1 MSIMEKVYYQNL
13 PETTEYRVPPDTVAP
28 RGHEAMLPVE
38 APQEKLTD
46 EQLEQALPKPSG
58 HKILISL
65 PKVEDTYEG
74 GLIKKVRS
82 TVEAEQ
88 ITTVVALVLD
98 MGPDAYKDTER
109 FPSGP
114 WCAVGD
120 YVLIGPYKGT
130 RFVLNGHEYR
140 ICNDD
145 SIEGVVAHPAGYRR
159 V

>member
-1 MSIMEKVYYQNL
+1 MEKVYYHNL
-13 PETTEYRVPPDTVAP
+13 PETSMEFPVPDAVATES
-28 RGHEAMLPVE
+28 
-38 APQEKLTD
+38 PQEKLTD
-46 EQLEQALPKPSG
+46 EQLEQALPVPTG
-58 HKILISL
+58 HKLLISL
-65 PKVEDTYEG
+65 PQVEDTYEG

-114 WCAVGD
+114 WCKPGD
-120 YVLIGPYKGT
+120 YVLVGPYKGT
-130 RFVLNGHEYR
+130 RFVLNGAEFR
-140 ICNDD
+140 IINDD
-145 SIEGVVAHPAGYRR
+145 TVDGVVADPRGYRR